1 MLKRQQNMLKGH
13 AQSFFF
19 LPSHM
24 YKLIH
29 PDVLVFITDVKNTQ
43 TLQSHAVFLLTVT
56 SIWKHYSGKAAKC
69 FTEHFFKNDSP
80 YNSIQTCI
88 RRKQPV
94 WGQACL
100 ILTFLQAQT
109 EEESE
114 SIINGSVQYL
124 CPFLKVGSWVQKTNA
139 PVLTQPIH

>member
-109 EEESE
+109 KRKS
-114 SIINGSVQYL
+114 
-124 CPFLKVGSWVQKTNA
+124 LKALLMEVFNICVHS
-139 PVLTQPIH
+139 

>member
-1 MLKRQQNMLKGH
+1 MTTKHAKRTCTK
-13 AQSFFF
+13 FFF
-19 LPSHM
+19 LTSHM

-56 SIWKHYSGKAAKC
+56 SIWKRYSGKAAKC

-94 WGQACL
+94 WGQTCL

-109 EEESE
+109 KRKSLKASLMEV
-114 SIINGSVQYL
+114 SIKLYVHS
-124 CPFLKVGSWVQKTNA
+124 
-139 PVLTQPIH
+139 